1 MEAGSYRGVPQG
13 FPDYGSTPACDRTAR
28 PTPDQLHSPRKYSQD
43 PEGADTAR
51 PLVCCSAVGS
61 LQQLESSQ
69 SSIISLYSGYTPE
82 TTLDYLSTTSNEC
95 IEMGDPEDESCSGDA
110 MQSASQVNSSLE
122 YPVEAHSVH
131 RDTSLYTAAP
141 SSLQTSWRN
150 QQGGMP
156 WNDAVP
162 PLTERNATAGHATNS
177 PLAAQRSDT
186 AASFHQ
192 GCSDRSG
199 ANRRHHCEPWRLE
212 ELPGYEERVLT
223 DAENWSHILPEDWEH
238 RRKAWLFRQ
247 RLLEEMGLPKEVKLN
262 EMTRLLHARH
272 DDVALHLA
280 FEQEREQKAIAKAV
294 DVMQW
299 LADVKPPDVANA
311 GAQAPTGSDPEE
323 DMAFAADDDAEVP
336 PIPPPRLRRYKKAP
350 VTDSGLDQKKSQRW
364 TDRRQASWSKVLP
377 WLEALLP
384 PETGSDPLSG
394 SFIPQ

>member
-1 MEAGSYRGVPQG
+1 MEAGSYRGVPQD
-13 FPDYGSTPACDRTAR
+13 FPDLASGPECDRTAD
-28 PTPDQLHSPRKYSQD
+28 PTPYQLHNPRKYSQE

-51 PLVCCSAVGS
+51 PLVCCCAVGS
-61 LQQLESSQ
+61 LQQLESPQ

-82 TTLDYLSTTSNEC
+82 TTLDYLSTTSNDC
-95 IEMGDPEDESCSGDA
+95 IEMGNPKDESCSGDA
-110 MQSASQVNSSLE
+110 MESASHINSSFE

-141 SSLQTSWRN
+141 SSLQTSWRH

-156 WNDAVP
+156 WNDA
-162 PLTERNATAGHATNS
+162 
-177 PLAAQRSDT
+177 
-186 AASFHQ
+186 

-223 DAENWSHILPEDWEH
+223 DAENWSHILPEDWEQ

-247 RLLEEMGLPKEVKLN
+247 RLLEQMWLPKEVKLN

-272 DDVALHLA
+272 DDEALHLA

-294 DVMQW
+294 DVML

-311 GAQAPTGSDPEE
+311 GAQTPTGSDPEE
-323 DMAFAADDDAEVP
+323 NMDFAADDEAELP

-350 VTDSGLDQKKSQRW
+350 VADSGLDQKQSQRW
-364 TDRRQASWSKVLP
+364 TDRRQASRSKVLP

-384 PETGSDPLSG
+384 PETANDPRCSG
-394 SFIPQ
+394 SRPQ